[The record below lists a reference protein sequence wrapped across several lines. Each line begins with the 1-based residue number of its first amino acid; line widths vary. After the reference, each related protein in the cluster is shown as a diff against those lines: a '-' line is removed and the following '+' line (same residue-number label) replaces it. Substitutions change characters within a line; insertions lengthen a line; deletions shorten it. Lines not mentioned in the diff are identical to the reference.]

1 MLLFWFGNSKRS
13 RIPCM
18 WWEPTKY
25 IFNILWK
32 GDSSNNLHF
41 FKFCSQIRVHSAMLS
56 LEFLLFESL
65 LLSRITGKQICK
77 MWSGINFEANV
88 CYAQRVTTLCNISI
102 PKMPEKYS
110 TAMCSQV
117 PQPTQAVGPTWQL
130 GNLTTYTLCCACH
143 TAQNALSEI
152 VGTCP

>member
-102 PKMPEKYS
+102 YPKCPRDIVQQ
-110 TAMCSQV
+110 CV
-117 PQPTQAVGPTWQL
+117 VRFPNPLRQL
-130 GNLTTYTLCCACH
+130 GNLTKQCAAFTQVHTYCKICT
-143 TAQNALSEI
+143 QN
-152 VGTCP
+152 VQ